1 MYSSELTVLALA
13 ATPFVALFGACIG
26 SFLNV
31 CIYRIPNGISVVH
44 PRSRCGACGQG
55 IAWYDNIPLLSWLIL
70 RGRCRHCHA
79 PFSFRYLLVE
89 GLTAVLF
96 LVVWLQYV
104 SAGLQPE
111 TAALW
116 QPEALSIHPPTGG
129 GLFHL
134 VPLNTFWLVPVYW
147 LAIFGLLLGTFVDF
161 DHYILPDRVTIGGMI
176 LGLALSPLVPL
187 LHQTHSPWT
196 ALMRAGI
203 GCAVGFGTLW
213 LIATLGSLAF
223 RKEAM
228 GFGDVKLMG
237 AVGAFFGWKAVLFTV
252 IASSLFGSLAGVAL
266 ILAGKRQLQ
275 GRIPY
280 GPFIA
285 AAALIWIFW
294 GPVLFHLYERL
305 LLPTVT

>member
-1 MYSSELTVLALA
+1 LT
-13 ATPFVALFGACIG
+13 
-26 SFLNV
+26 
-31 CIYRIPNGISVVH
+31 
-44 PRSRCGACGQG
+44 RS
-55 IAWYDNIPLLSWLIL
+55 L
-70 RGRCRHCHA
+70 
-79 PFSFRYLLVE
+79 
-89 GLTAVLF
+89 
-96 LVVWLQYV
+96 
-104 SAGLQPE
+104 
-111 TAALW
+111 
-116 QPEALSIHPPTGG
+116 
-129 GLFHL
+129 
-134 VPLNTFWLVPVYW
+134 
-147 LAIFGLLLGTFVDF
+147 
-161 DHYILPDRVTIGGMI
+161 
-176 LGLALSPLVPL
+176 
-187 LHQTHSPWT
+187 
-196 ALMRAGI
+196 I